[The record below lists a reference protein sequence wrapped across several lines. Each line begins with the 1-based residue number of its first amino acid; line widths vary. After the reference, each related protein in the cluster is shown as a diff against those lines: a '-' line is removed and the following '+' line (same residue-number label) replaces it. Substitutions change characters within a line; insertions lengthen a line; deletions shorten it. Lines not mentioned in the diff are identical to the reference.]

1 MNNKNKNNNKNNN
14 KQNNKKNTN
23 NQKRRNKNDI
33 LIYITNI
40 NMSEYII
47 QTEIK
52 ILEHFKELVILEEQL
67 KNLKITEKGNH

>member
-1 MNNKNKNNNKNNN
+1 MNNKNKKNNKNNN
-14 KQNNKKNTN
+14 KKNNKKNTN